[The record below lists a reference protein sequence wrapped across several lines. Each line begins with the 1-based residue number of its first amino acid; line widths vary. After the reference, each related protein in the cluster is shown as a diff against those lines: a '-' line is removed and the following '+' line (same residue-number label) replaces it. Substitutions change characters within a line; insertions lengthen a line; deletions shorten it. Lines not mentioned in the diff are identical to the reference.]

1 MKTTQLKSGDIKR
14 DWHLIDLQGQILGR
28 VSTQIATLLIG
39 KHKPEF
45 SPHMDNGDIVVA
57 INAKDIKVTG
67 KKMTDKLYQSHSGY
81 PGGFKELR
89 LEQVMAK
96 DPRKVIEHAVKG
108 MLPKNKHQQP
118 RLRRLKVFVDGNH
131 TYKDHFKVNK
141 IKKINK
147 EK

>member
-14 DWHLIDLQGQILGR
+14 SYHLIDLKGETLGR
-28 VSTQIATLLIG
+28 ISTKIATLLIG

-45 SPHMDNGDIVVA
+45 STHMDNGDFVVA

-89 LEQVMAK
+89 LEQLMAK
-96 DPRKVIEHAVKG
+96 DPRKVIEHSVKG
-108 MLPKNKHQQP
+108 MLPKNKHQKP
-118 RLRRLKVFVDGNH
+118 RLHRLKVFVDAQH
-131 TYKDHFKVNK
+131 TYQDHLKTSKV
-141 IKKINK
+141 IK
-147 EK
+147 EKII

>member
-14 DWHLIDLQGQILGR
+14 KYHLIDLKDQILGR
-28 VSTQIATLLIG
+28 VSTQIASLLIG
-39 KHKPEF
+39 KHKPE
-45 SPHMDNGDIVVA
+45 SSSHMDNGDFVVA

-89 LEQVMAK
+89 LEQLMDK

-108 MLPKNKHQQP
+108 MLPKNKHQKP
-118 RLRRLKVFVDGNH
+118 RLLRLKTFVDDKH
-131 TYKDHFKVNK
+131 TYEDHLKANKVT
-141 IKKINK
+141 KKK
-147 EK
+147 